1 MILILGRCK
10 KTSKN
15 LKFSFLGSTVFT
27 QYVFAHIDPVG
38 ESVDTENVK
47 EKLIKTVEDAKA
59 TYQNYE
65 DKCTAKEVLIDAFF
79 IVFT

>member
-1 MILILGRCK
+1 M
-10 KTSKN
+10 
-15 LKFSFLGSTVFT
+15 
-27 QYVFAHIDPVG
+27 FAHIDPVG